1 VHHIPS
7 CKQYLCYQSQSVTG
21 EGLSL
26 RIIIRQEDKQF
37 VEQVEHCRLKSWL
50 NKLSI
55 SQTELPYPAG
65 FLVQSVSD

>member
-50 NKLSI
+50 
-55 SQTELPYPAG
+55 
-65 FLVQSVSD
+65 